1 MPQVL
6 QLRPHVDQFRP
17 QQPFYR
23 FAGIHPPL
31 PKLDQFSDL
40 AQREAESLHLLDE
53 VKSLDG
59 ALSVQSEP
67 TCAANRL
74 GQELALL
81 VESDRVYAQGR
92 ALRDLADLHR
102 RALSLVIGRHDRIIQ
117 SGVQSRVKRSFD
129 FSPTDRFV

>member
-17 QQPFYR
+17 QQAFYR
-23 FAGIHPPL
+23 FAGIHSPL

-74 GQELALL
+74 GQELAPRRIG
-81 VESDRVYAQGR
+81 SR
-92 ALRDLADLHR
+92 LRLGNCVSRPR
-102 RALSLVIGRHDRIIQ
+102 RSASLCSQFGDW
-117 SGVQSRVKRSFD
+117 
-129 FSPTDRFV
+129 SP